1 MLNTRVH
8 ALLSVYTGYTH
19 GTFYSPSAV
28 DMGDQPEAQPAAD
41 KPAADE
47 PSADEPSADEP
58 SADEPAAEA
67 EVPAATSA
75 QDVCKHA
82 RLVCSRSTMCH
93 LALPS

>member
-8 ALLSVYTGYTH
+8 ALSVYTGYTH

-58 SADEPAAEA
+58 AAEA

-82 RLVCSRSTMCH
+82 RLVCSRSTMCR